1 MEGVER
7 PKYAHVVGKLSF
19 FVSSEIVLIDGV
31 IEKQEWFGI
40 LIKEQTDTIRN
51 VSKETIRNVSKD

>member
-1 MEGVER
+1 MEGVEL

-31 IEKQEWFGI
+31 VEKQEWFGI

-51 VSKETIRNVSKD
+51 VSKD